1 MSITCFTFSPAV
13 SEIVRVYQVNYQ
25 VNYQGRPTTDSFLVM
40 SANKVTTFYR
50 YQDPFVI
57 KDRYGIRGNNVE
69 PPISTHAGIVL
80 VCVPT
85 RDYMFSTETI
95 QQQTLNIAASRS
107 RGMYIRVN
115 LDDIDPGLRY
125 DYINALGRL

>member
-1 MSITCFTFSPAV
+1 MSITCFTFSPDV

-50 YQDPFVI
+50 Y
-57 KDRYGIRGNNVE
+57 GIRGNKE
-69 PPISTHAGIVL
+69 PPISTHTGIVL

-95 QQQTLNIAASRS
+95 QQQTLNMAASRS

>member
-1 MSITCFTFSPAV
+1 MSITCFTFSPDA
-13 SEIVRVYQVNYQ
+13 SDIVRVYQVNYQ
-25 VNYQGRPTTDSFLVM
+25 RRPTTDSFLVM

-57 KDRYGIRGNNVE
+57 KDRYGIRGNVE
-69 PPISTHAGIVL
+69 PPISTHTGIVL
-80 VCVPT
+80 VCLPT

-95 QQQTLNIAASRS
+95 QQQTLNMAASRS

>member
-1 MSITCFTFSPAV
+1 MSITCFTFSPDA
-13 SEIVRVYQVNYQ
+13 SDIVRVYQVNYQ
-25 VNYQGRPTTDSFLVM
+25 RRPTTDSFLVM

-57 KDRYGIRGNNVE
+57 KDRYGIRGNVE
-69 PPISTHAGIVL
+69 PPISTHTGIVL

-85 RDYMFSTETI
+85 RDYMFSTETL
-95 QQQTLNIAASRS
+95 QQQTLNMAASRS

>member
-1 MSITCFTFSPAV
+1 MSITCFTFSPDA

-50 YQDPFVI
+50 HQDPFVI
-57 KDRYGIRGNNVE
+57 KDRYGIRGNKE
-69 PPISTHAGIVL
+69 PPISTHTGIVL

>member
-1 MSITCFTFSPAV
+1 MSITCFTFSPDA

-25 VNYQGRPTTDSFLVM
+25 RRPTTDPFLVM

-57 KDRYGIRGNNVE
+57 KDRYGIRGNEE
-69 PPISTHAGIVL
+69 PPISTHTGIVL
-80 VCVPT
+80 VCLPT

-95 QQQTLNIAASRS
+95 QQQTLNMAASRS